1 MLVFV
6 SGWLPFSPAD
16 VWCSWN
22 PSQEF
27 INVLFNNRNI
37 GHSDVDKLISQNWK
51 SSHTLNIWL
60 NFCYMLLTKGLQ
72 KLNWYVDYKYRL
84 LSNHRWFSL
93 GSVSIFFPVSI
104 ARIIR
109 KGRQKSS
116 TAIYQKLP
124 WTLDDPFSSFDSC
137 IAVSTSMCNFPYRRC
152 TAIITPIGRGLKA
165 VLKTFVES
173 EVTAWNYTYNNLTV
187 GIIKKLIL
195 CYCVEFGL
203 YPQSVKVNL
212 WLETEKYVRVV

>member
-1 MLVFV
+1 MFQARSVIV
-6 SGWLPFSPAD
+6 SRWLPFSPAD
-16 VWCSWN
+16 VWYSWN

-27 INVLFNNRNI
+27 INVLFDNGNT
-37 GHSDVDKLISQNWK
+37 GHSGVDKLIPQNWN
-51 SSHTLNIWL
+51 SLPTLNILL
-60 NFCYMLLTKGLQ
+60 NFCYMLFTKGLQ

-84 LSNHRWFSL
+84 LSNHPWFFL

-124 WTLDDPFSSFDSC
+124 WTLDDPSSGFDSC
-137 IAVSTSMCNFPYRRC
+137 IAVPNSMCNFPYRRYI
-152 TAIITPIGRGLKA
+152 TIITPNGSALKA

-173 EVTAWNYTYNNLTV
+173 EVTAWNYTYNNLTM
-187 GIIKKLIL
+187 LA
-195 CYCVEFGL
+195 
-203 YPQSVKVNL
+203 
-212 WLETEKYVRVV
+212 